1 MTRSGESF
9 RAKGL
14 AERLAEAMPSGGTF
28 GRLRKQLKPVFDRVL
43 RSQSGFRSVLPGG
56 ETVLVDPAYRHMT
69 WNPDEYQAF
78 RAVVRPGDV
87 VLEAGA
93 NVGAYTVL
101 FAAWTGP
108 GGRVIA
114 FEPVPAA
121 FAGLQRHVEM
131 NHVADRVDAVATA
144 VSDGLEPRLPLA
156 LGSSS
161 GISRMAP
168 RGTPPGMKI
177 AEVAAVSID
186 AFCRDNRIRPNVIKI
201 DVEGAELPVLRGARA
216 TIAAAGPSLDLF
228 VEMHPHLWGDLGY
241 SAEDLRHECAAQN
254 LIAERLDGSTDR
266 VWLTEGVCVR
276 LRRTR
281 T

>member
-1 MTRSGESF
+1 MTGESF

-14 AERLAEAMPSGGTF
+14 AERLAEAMPSGGAL
-28 GRLRKQLKPVFDRVL
+28 GRLRRQLKPVFDRVL

-56 ETVLVDPAYRHMT
+56 EIVLVDPAYRHIT
-69 WNPDEYQAF
+69 WNLDEYQAF
-78 RAVVRPGDV
+78 RSVVRPGDV

-101 FAAWTGP
+101 FADWTGS

-114 FEPVPAA
+114 FEPDPAA
-121 FAGLQRHVEM
+121 FAGLQRHIEL
-131 NHVADRVDAVATA
+131 NHFGDRVNAVASA
-144 VSDGLEPRLPLA
+144 VSDGLETRLPLA
-156 LGSSS
+156 MGSSS

-168 RGTPPGMKI
+168 GGAPPGMTI

-186 AFCRDNRIRPNVIKI
+186 AFCRENRIRPNVIKV
-201 DVEGAELPVLRGARA
+201 DVEGAELAVLRGARA
-216 TIAAAGPSLDLF
+216 TIAAAGPSLHLF
-228 VEMHPHLWGDLGY
+228 VEMHPHLWADLGY
-241 SAEDLRHECAAQN
+241 SADDLRHECAAQN
-254 LIAERLDGSTDR
+254 LTAERLDGSTDR